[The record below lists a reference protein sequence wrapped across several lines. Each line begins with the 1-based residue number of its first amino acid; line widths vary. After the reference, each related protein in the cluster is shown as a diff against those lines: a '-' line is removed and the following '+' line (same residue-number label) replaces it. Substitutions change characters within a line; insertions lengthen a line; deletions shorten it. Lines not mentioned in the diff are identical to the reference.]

1 MSVKK
6 RFSIKFIILSLVCTG
21 SLYGLFFYS
30 TNKLQQAG
38 YARTVAKQSD
48 ILIARSLGN
57 LPFSGYLKN
66 ESELSLVL
74 AYHILHQESADYKS
88 LMTNGG
94 KALKMYRE
102 VAENDQNNDSK
113 YANYALLEIC
123 NTLFRMPWSEQL
135 KSLAQVYASKLNAR
149 LSERSIDLDDQ
160 ATAHENLAIFF
171 LRMKSEEQAK
181 YHASIADSIDAKQFE
196 STIANGFNFL
206 RSLRMALARCM
217 EGVNADIVLSREL
230 NKEPSLV
237 LTADFFRNQHYH
249 SWDVALLQTVKL
261 SSKEDSCKSVVETYQ
276 YLL

>member
-1 MSVKK
+1 MKK
-6 RFSIKFIILSLVCTG
+6 NLSTKLTVLFLVFLG

-30 TNKLQQAG
+30 ANQLQQAG
-38 YARTVAKQSD
+38 YTRTLAKQSD
-48 ILIARSLGN
+48 IVIARSLGN
-57 LPFSGYLKN
+57 LPFSNYLKN
-66 ESELSLVL
+66 ESELKLVL
-74 AYHILHQESADYKS
+74 AYHILHQKSADYES

-102 VAENDQNNDSK
+102 LVENDQNDDSK

-123 NTLFRMPWSEQL
+123 NTLFRMPWSERL
-135 KSLAQVYASKLNAR
+135 KNLARVYASKLNAR
-149 LSERSIDLDDQ
+149 LSDRLIDPDDQ

-196 STIANGFNFL
+196 STIANGFHFL
-206 RSLRMALARCM
+206 RSFRMALARCM
-217 EGVNADIVLSREL
+217 QGGNADIVLSREPI
-230 NKEPSLV
+230 KEPSLA

-249 SWDVALLQTVKL
+249 FWDVALLQTVKL

-276 YLL
+276 SLL